1 MKKLFILCAFV
12 LSNIAHGHQ
21 FLPTYPRLEPSY
33 VQGVLVTRMELFN
46 SRTDVSYYE
55 ISVFDKDWKPV
66 PFASE
71 SNILNIKYLQRKTI
85 EIYIRE
91 QDRQRALYI
100 CSRSKHIEDKDK
112 ITIVSSRICSKIK

>member
-1 MKKLFILCAFV
+1 
-12 LSNIAHGHQ
+12 
-21 FLPTYPRLEPSY
+21 
-33 VQGVLVTRMELFN
+33 MELFN
-46 SRTDVSYYE
+46 SRTDVSYFE

-100 CSRSKHIEDKDK
+100 CSKSKHIEDKDK